1 MQDHPKLI
9 PGRLYHIYNRGI
21 NSCAIFR
28 EEDNYRHFLWLYEKH
43 VAPVVETYA
52 WALLPTHFHFLVQ
65 VRESNPD
72 RVLNPVRV
80 SDASHQLSVLFNAY
94 AQALNKRV
102 NRHGSLFERPFKR
115 KPISSDNHMMNTLI
129 YIHNNP
135 VHHGYCRHPSEYG
148 WSSYNNYFSENQDT
162 KLIEFQQQYFEDRD
176 NFVYLHEHALNKL
189 EEDDLLD

>member
-1 MQDHPKLI
+1 
-9 PGRLYHIYNRGI
+9 
-21 NSCAIFR
+21 
-28 EEDNYRHFLWLYEKH
+28 
-43 VAPVVETYA
+43 
-52 WALLPTHFHFLVQ
+52 
-65 VRESNPD
+65 
-72 RVLNPVRV
+72 
-80 SDASHQLSVLFNAY
+80 
-94 AQALNKRV
+94 
-102 NRHGSLFERPFKR
+102 
-115 KPISSDNHMMNTLI
+115 MMNTLI

>member
-1 MQDHPKLI
+1 M
-9 PGRLYHIYNRGI
+9 RGI
-21 NSCAIFR
+21 AN
-28 EEDNYRHFLWLYEKH
+28 
-43 VAPVVETYA
+43 
-52 WALLPTHFHFLVQ
+52 
-65 VRESNPD
+65 NPD